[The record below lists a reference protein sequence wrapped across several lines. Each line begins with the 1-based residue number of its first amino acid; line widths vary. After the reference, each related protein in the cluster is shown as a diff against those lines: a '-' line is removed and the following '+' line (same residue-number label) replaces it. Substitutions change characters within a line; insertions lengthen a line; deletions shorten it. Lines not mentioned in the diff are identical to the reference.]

1 MCKCLNVAVLS
12 FSQLYTWAVRVQ
24 PEDLTA
30 KARIRESAIEL
41 FASGGIA
48 TTSLRSIA
56 ARAGVSP
63 SLITHHF
70 GTKAALREAVD
81 AAVLETFDQAF
92 ASVEVAGSPEAVSE
106 QVNAAI
112 AGIIGGDRA
121 VREYLGRSLVEAT
134 DASQRLFDSLTDL
147 ITEGLGSLESAGFVR
162 RGTDETWRAYAVL
175 FIILGPILLGRQL
188 ESRLGIDAFTP
199 DVVAARSASN
209 IDLLR
214 HGLFT

>member
-1 MCKCLNVAVLS
+1 M
-12 FSQLYTWAVRVQ
+12 Q
-24 PEDLTA
+24 PDDLTA
-30 KARIRESAIEL
+30 RARIREAALEL
-41 FASGGIA
+41 FAADGIA

-70 GTKAALREAVD
+70 GSKTALRNAVD
-81 AAVLETFDQAF
+81 SAVLDAF
-92 ASVEVAGSPEAVSE
+92 AQALRSVEVAGTPDAVSD
-106 QVNAAI
+106 QINAAI
-112 AGIIGGDRA
+112 AGIIGSDRA

-134 DASQRLFDSLTDL
+134 DASQQLFDALSDLLTD
-147 ITEGLGSLESAGFVR
+147 GLGDLESAGLVR
-162 RGTDETWRAYAVL
+162 RGTDETWRTYAML

-188 ESRLGIDAFTP
+188 ESRLGTDAFAP

-214 HGLFT
+214 YGLFTTEERTAPATRR